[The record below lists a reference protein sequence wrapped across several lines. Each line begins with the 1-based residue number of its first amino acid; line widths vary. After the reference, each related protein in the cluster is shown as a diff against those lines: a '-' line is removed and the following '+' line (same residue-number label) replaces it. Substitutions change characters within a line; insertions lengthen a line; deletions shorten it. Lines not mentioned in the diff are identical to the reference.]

1 MIKNFSNA
9 MKPNYVYHPFFCLL
23 FMTAGGYNCV
33 KEKFGI
39 KHTVYRRQK
48 KCDDHL
54 HVLTCFV
61 EFPAVAVEQDQVAQ
75 PMGGQIRV
83 Q

>member
-1 MIKNFSNA
+1 MNDKNFSNA

-39 KHTVYRRQK
+39 KHTV
-48 KCDDHL
+48 
-54 HVLTCFV
+54 
-61 EFPAVAVEQDQVAQ
+61 
-75 PMGGQIRV
+75 
-83 Q
+83 